1 MLSFNLCPC
10 WCNLEASY
18 RFLLFSCSVVK
29 LPELPPGLLLIG
41 FQLVMYELFIRLLF
55 SNFSSY
61 ELFDLFVRLVLR
73 NFCVDR
79 MFYLRSWVLLL
90 FVGGQLRL
98 LLFRNVRVVDGIL
111 ILRKLPKRLVL
122 SVRVINVHAVFGGDV
137 PT

>member
-1 MLSFNLCPC
+1 
-10 WCNLEASY
+10 
-18 RFLLFSCSVVK
+18 
-29 LPELPPGLLLIG
+29 
-41 FQLVMYELFIRLLF
+41 
-55 SNFSSY
+55 
-61 ELFDLFVRLVLR
+61 
-73 NFCVDR
+73 

-122 SVRVINVHAVFGGDV
+122 SVRVINVHQLFGGDV

>member
-29 LPELPPGLLLIG
+29 LPKLPPGLLLIG

-61 ELFDLFVRLVLR
+61 ELFDLFVR
-73 NFCVDR
+73 
-79 MFYLRSWVLLL
+79 
-90 FVGGQLRL
+90 
-98 LLFRNVRVVDGIL
+98 
-111 ILRKLPKRLVL
+111 
-122 SVRVINVHAVFGGDV
+122 
-137 PT
+137 